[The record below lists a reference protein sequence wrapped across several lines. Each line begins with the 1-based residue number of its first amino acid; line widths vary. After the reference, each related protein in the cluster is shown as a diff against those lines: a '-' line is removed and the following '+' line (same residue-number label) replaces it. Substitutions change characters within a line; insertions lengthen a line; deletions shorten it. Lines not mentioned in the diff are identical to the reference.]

1 MTQNPKLLQTKTLTE
16 LADHRKTKSIR
27 TTSRWKL
34 LHQLENVVYSLKTKQ
49 NETT

>member
-34 LHQLENVVYSLKTKQ
+34 LHQLEIVYSLKTKQ